1 MTPERAQRRGYY
13 VPRGCDERSTNVD
26 HDSRYPGMRVP
37 RPIEVTEHYGSAPLD
52 QLCREIL
59 ALTKM
64 DWNSANFAAKAPITT
79 EFAADVGRILLEVP
93 TAATPQQS
101 YRFYM

>member
-1 MTPERAQRRGYY
+1 
-13 VPRGCDERSTNVD
+13 
-26 HDSRYPGMRVP
+26 MRVP
-37 RPIEVTEHYGSAPLD
+37 GPIEITEHHGSASLE
-52 QLCREIL
+52 QLCREVM

-64 DWNSANFAAKAPITT
+64 DWNSANFAAEAPITT
-79 EFAADVGRILLEVP
+79 EFAEDVGHILLEVP